1 MDKIAYF
8 DNAATTFPKPEV
20 VYEFMDKFYR
30 SCGVNVGR
38 GQYKLASKAHFITE
52 ETRNLLLELF
62 HCENKKVVFS
72 ASATESINVVLQGL
86 ITKNTK
92 NIYISPFEHNS
103 ITRTL
108 HYLKNKYTFNI
119 YQLKVNKETLEY
131 DFDEIK
137 KQFKENIPDFL
148 IMSHGSNVCGLISP
162 IEKIFSESKK
172 YNCINIADICQTAGL
187 IDIDLSSNIYDVAV
201 FAGHKTLYG
210 PFGVSGMIFKDS
222 LNIKPLLYGGT
233 GIDSANQ
240 DLPKEIP
247 SRYEVGSHNIMGIS
261 GLNASLKWIKSEG
274 IDNIL
279 RRERNNFIKLHKLL
293 KEYSNLKIIGFKD
306 FDSHVGVISCE
317 FDNYTSDEIGRVLNK
332 FNVGVRTGLHCSPL
346 AHKFLG
352 TFPSGTVRFS
362 VSYFNS
368 DEDFKQLREALSYI
382 QDNS

>member
-8 DNAATTFPKPEV
+8 DNAATTFPKPEI
-20 VYEFMDKFYR
+20 VYKFMDEFYR

-38 GQYKLASKAHFITE
+38 GQYKLASKAHFLTE
-52 ETRNLLLELF
+52 ETRSLLLELF
-62 HCENKKVVFS
+62 HCENKKVIFS
-72 ASATESINVVLQGL
+72 GSATESINLVLQGL
-86 ITKNTK
+86 ITEKIKNV
-92 NIYISPFEHNS
+92 YITSFEHNS

-108 HYLKNKYTFNI
+108 HYLKNKYNFNI
-119 YQLKVNKETLEY
+119 YELEINKETLEY
-131 DFDEIK
+131 KFEEID
-137 KQFKENIPDFL
+137 KQFEKNIPDIL
-148 IMSHGSNVCGLISP
+148 VMSHGSNVCGLISP
-162 IEKIFSESKK
+162 LEKIFLESKK

-187 IDIDLSSNIYDVAV
+187 IDIDLSSDIYDVAV

-240 DLPKEIP
+240 GLPKDIP

-261 GLNASLKWIKSEG
+261 GLNASLKWIKEIG
-274 IDNIL
+274 INNISL
-279 RRERNNFIKLHKLL
+279 KEKNNFIRLFKLL
-293 KEYSNLKIIGFKD
+293 KEYSNIRIIGFKD

-317 FDNYTSDEIGRVLNK
+317 FDNYTSDEIGKVLDK

-362 VSYFNS
+362 VSYFTS